1 MLFGEVVVIRLNA
14 EVLVYLSLL
23 SGKETFY
30 FLNACLLNKELLVF
44 QLGAVIGIVSH
55 QIFTQEDARVET
67 FANA

>member
-14 EVLVYLSLL
+14 EVLVYLGLL
-23 SGKETFY
+23 CGEETFY

-55 QIFTQEDARVET
+55 QIFTQEDAGVET